1 MMQLKSIRVL
11 TATTLRTQR
20 VEAMN
25 KTKEEI
31 EQIAELVV
39 DAVGYVR

>member
-1 MMQLKSIRVL
+1 
-11 TATTLRTQR
+11 
-20 VEAMN
+20 MN

-39 DAVGYVR
+39 DAMLKVHRALGPGPAGIDVSGMPGP